1 MHTAVPAV
9 ARRREVVAPARNASV
24 PVSFSS
30 PVPPPACDAP
40 PVAVAVMTKRPVAGQ
55 VKTRLSP
62 PLTLDGAARLSHG
75 FLLDTLA
82 RVQRLTGIAR
92 FVAFSP
98 LESATFFGA
107 LVGETFALLPQT
119 GSDLGE
125 RLAGVFER
133 LLAAQ
138 FAAAVII
145 GTDSPTFPDEYLRE
159 AVAVLCRDGADVV
172 LGPVEDGG
180 YYLVGLRS
188 PAPPLFQG
196 VAWSTAGVL
205 RETLDRIAVA
215 GLRSHLLPGWFDV
228 DTEPDLRRLAR
239 DLADD
244 WTSAPHTRECLRTL
258 GFTGERP

>member
-1 MHTAVPAV
+1 MPAV
-9 ARRREVVAPARNASV
+9 GRRREVLVPTRNASV

-30 PVPPPACDAP
+30 PIPPPACDRP
-40 PVAVAVMTKRPVAGQ
+40 PVAVAVMTKRPMAGQ

-82 RVQRLTGIAR
+82 QVQRLMGVAR

-98 LESATFFGA
+98 LESAAFFGA
-107 LVGETFALLPQT
+107 LAGETFGLLPQT

-138 FAAAVII
+138 FAAAVIL
-145 GTDSPTFPDEYLRE
+145 GTDSPTLPDAYLRE
-159 AVAVLCRDGADVV
+159 AVDVLCRGDADVV
-172 LGPVEDGG
+172 LGPAEDGG

-188 PAPPLFQG
+188 PASPLFQG
-196 VAWSTAGVL
+196 IAWSTAGVL

-215 GLRSHLLPGWFDV
+215 GLRSHLLPRWFDV
-228 DTEPDLRRLAR
+228 DTQPDLRRLAR

-244 WTSAPHTRECLRTL
+244 RISAPHTRECLRTL
-258 GFTGERP
+258 DFTGERP